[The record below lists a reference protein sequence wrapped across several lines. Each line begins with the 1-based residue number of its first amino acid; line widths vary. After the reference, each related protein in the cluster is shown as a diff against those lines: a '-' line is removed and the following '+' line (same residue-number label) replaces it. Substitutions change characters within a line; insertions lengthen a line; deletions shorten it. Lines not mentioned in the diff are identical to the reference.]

1 MEKIS
6 ALLFMVSAVVFLIL
20 FIGQKKKVKL
30 KNYEIEQLKEKNKK
44 DAENFWKDLDTT
56 EQKVYESNCKK
67 RNEQLQQLNETIA
80 KQEDFLKTFQV
91 NRKSSIEEEIQELR
105 MQKLQQLQ
113 NQLII
118 DKTRIDQDKRD
129 YELELEKVKCELSQF
144 QAKRQAVNEAIRRE
158 REIEE
163 KEDFYRICLL
173 PEEIE
178 DIEVLKDLAPKLR
191 HREIVPKL
199 IWDTMVSRATKEMVK
214 RVTGG
219 RAAGGIY
226 KITYIS
232 SGESYIGKTTD
243 FGTRWQSHIQTALG
257 MEKVARSTLH
267 VHMASHGIQNYTFEI
282 LEEVAREKQ
291 TEREKFYIELYGTQ
305 KQLNMRIG

>member
-1 MEKIS
+1 MDKIS
-6 ALLFMVSAVVFLIL
+6 AWIFLVCAVIFLIL
-20 FIGQKKKVKL
+20 FIGQKKKIKQ

-44 DAENFWKDLDTT
+44 DAENFWKDLDVA
-56 EQKVYESNCKK
+56 EQKVYEDNHKK
-67 RNEQLQQLNETIA
+67 RNEQLQQLNEIIA
-80 KQEDFLKTFQV
+80 KQETFQA

-105 MQKLQQLQ
+105 LQKLQQLQ

-118 DKTRIDQDKRD
+118 DKAQIDQDKRD
-129 YELELEKVKCELSQF
+129 YKLELEKVKCELSQF

-158 REIEE
+158 REVEE

-178 DIEVLKDLAPKLR
+178 DIEVLKNLAPRFR

-199 IWDTMVSRATKEMVK
+199 MWDTMVLRATKEMIK

-219 RAAGGIY
+219 RAIGGIY
-226 KITYIS
+226 KITYIPT
-232 SGESYIGKTTD
+232 GEAYIGKTTD
-243 FGTRWQSHIQTALG
+243 FGTRWQSHVQTALG

-305 KQLNMRIG
+305 RQLNMRIG